1 MRKFGVVLASVGL
14 AFGLVG
20 CSSSDGGSEPTAVG
34 SPRAAQLEQKAPE
47 QAKDAR
53 AAQLDTSARDGV
65 VPLDRHSAK
74 TSGGQ
79 AKEPQETLEKL
90 GSTSRK
96 LARTASM
103 KLRVKD
109 IDEAAAD
116 ARAIA
121 ARAGG
126 YTGSE
131 RTRDKHA
138 RLTLTVPGSK
148 LDAVLDEL
156 EELGKRVER
165 DIGVQ
170 DVTEAV
176 VDVDARVK
184 TQQRSV
190 RRTLLLLDRAQTISQ
205 ILAIEHQLAVREARL
220 ESLLKRQEALHGQV
234 SMAPIEL
241 SILPREDRPDLAA
254 ADDEPGGFGAGLAA
268 GWSAFT
274 TGLAAVA
281 TGLGAFAPFL
291 LVGVPALVLLWVWRR
306 RRSTQAPEAAAGVS
320 ST

>member
-20 CSSSDGGSEPTAVG
+20 CSSSDGESTQTAVV
-34 SPRAAQLEQKAPE
+34 SPSGAQEP
-47 QAKDAR
+47 DAR
-53 AAQLDTSARDGV
+53 AAELNATARDAV
-65 VPLDRHSAK
+65 TPLEQQNAK
-74 TSGGQ
+74 SSGGQ
-79 AKEPQETLEKL
+79 AQDPQEKLEKL
-90 GSTSRK
+90 GTTASRK

-103 KLRVKD
+103 KVRVKN

-165 DIGVQ
+165 DIGVE

-176 VDVDARVK
+176 VDVDARVQ
-184 TQQRSV
+184 TQRRSV

-234 SMAPIEL
+234 AMAPIEL
-241 SILPREDRPDLAA
+241 SILPLEPRPELAA
-254 ADDEPGGFGAGLAA
+254 KDDEPGGFGAGLAA

-274 TGLAAVA
+274 TGMAAVA

-291 LVGVPALVLLWVWRR
+291 LVGVPALVLLWLWRR
-306 RRSTQAPEAAAGVS
+306 RRRKPAEAAGAV
-320 ST
+320 